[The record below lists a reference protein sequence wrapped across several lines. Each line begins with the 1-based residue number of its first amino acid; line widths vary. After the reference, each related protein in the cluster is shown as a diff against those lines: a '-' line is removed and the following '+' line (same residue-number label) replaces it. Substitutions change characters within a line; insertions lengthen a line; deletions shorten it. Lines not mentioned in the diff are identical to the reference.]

1 MISTGPPGSSSAV
14 GGCIL
19 PKSSKTTTTSKK
31 KKKKKKK
38 KKRTALSA
46 AEAGELHASGSS
58 SVICSDI
65 GVTAPGLRSKKE
77 MALIVNQKRWELEK
91 RGLHSTA

>member
-19 PKSSKTTTTSKK
+19 PKSSKTTTTS
-31 KKKKKKK
+31 KKKKK

>member
-19 PKSSKTTTTSKK
+19 PKSSKTTTTS
-31 KKKKKKK
+31 KKKK